1 MRPRLPSVACTSSR
15 VLQRNL
21 RSDWCAQVGAFS
33 GFPPLLLAWLL
44 APSQARPFGRRLH
57 RHLVEI
63 GHLGMAGLN
72 ATETALHLVAVLQL
86 PFGNPFLQSGKDP
99 LDCCSSFV
107 LSGNRRSRHR
117 YRRVSLILPSSMCSR
132 SSRALDGYQCCSIAS
147 SLPGS

>member
-86 PFGNPFLQSGKDP
+86 PFGNPFLQSGKGP
-99 LDCCSSFV
+99 LDFHNKAAPDG
-107 LSGNRRSRHR
+107 LFF
-117 YRRVSLILPSSMCSR
+117 LLPPC
-132 SSRALDGYQCCSIAS
+132 RAAQDVGLFATRDGD
-147 SLPGS
+147 